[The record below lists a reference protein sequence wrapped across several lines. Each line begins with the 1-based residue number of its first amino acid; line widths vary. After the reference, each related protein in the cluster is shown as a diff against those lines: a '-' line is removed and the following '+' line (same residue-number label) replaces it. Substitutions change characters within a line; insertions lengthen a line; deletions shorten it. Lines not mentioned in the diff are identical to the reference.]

1 MEEITS
7 WWGSK
12 FAYFWFSISLVSVD
26 GGRASVHDD
35 IRGPEAVRGQGE
47 HEVNQYNNEF
57 V

>member
-47 HEVNQYNNEF
+47 HEVNQYNN
-57 V
+57 